1 MQTTLSYDSR
11 DRIRAVNVKN
21 GETPYVDLEY
31 TWDNNNNITQ
41 VVHGWRDTTDLWHE
55 DTETYVYDGLDRLT
69 SAYCASWSHTY
80 THDKTGNRTSKDG
93 TTYTINE
100 VNEITAL
107 SDGTTFTYD
116 ANGNMIEK
124 TAGHTTWSY
133 TYNHFNELIN
143 VKKEDTTISEYV
155 YDGDGKRIT
164 ATENNITT
172 VYIYSGLNIL
182 YEENPT
188 GTSCYIYGPTG
199 LCAKKTATQGEVH
212 TFYYHTDHLGST
224 RLVTDES
231 AAIVFHAEYEPFGES
246 ITTGPESYLYTG
258 KEKDVTGLYYYGAR
272 YYDSEIGRFITK
284 DPLAGEKINPQSLN
298 SYTYCLNNPIK
309 LIDPEGLF
317 YKMCLENGSC
327 LWIWEGT
334 GHWSAKDAAGS
345 TITDSAEIADFLAQ
359 GMILE
364 AVVKILQIFGFNVS
378 EDDIYYCKSY
388 K

>member
-1 MQTTLSYDSR
+1 
-11 DRIRAVNVKN
+11 
-21 GETPYVDLEY
+21 
-31 TWDNNNNITQ
+31 
-41 VVHGWRDTTDLWHE
+41 
-55 DTETYVYDGLDRLT
+55 
-69 SAYCASWSHTY
+69 
-80 THDKTGNRTSKDG
+80 
-93 TTYTINE
+93 
-100 VNEITAL
+100 
-107 SDGTTFTYD
+107 
-116 ANGNMIEK
+116 
-124 TAGHTTWSY
+124 
-133 TYNHFNELIN
+133 
-143 VKKEDTTISEYV
+143 
-155 YDGDGKRIT
+155 
-164 ATENNITT
+164 
-172 VYIYSGLNIL
+172 L

-246 ITTGPESYLYTG
+246 AATGPESYLYTG
-258 KEKDVTGLYYYGAR
+258 KEKDVTDLYYYGAR
-272 YYDSEIGRFITK
+272 YYDPEIGRFITK

-298 SYTYCLNNPIK
+298 SYTYCLNNPVK

-345 TITDSAEIADFLAQ
+345 TITDSAEIDSFLAQ

-378 EDDIYYCKSY
+378 EDDIHYCKSY
-388 K
+388 KEILDYEGLRNIPIGYIQFDHNGTTIKWDIYIYFGASGKFSGKSSLGEDGSILVVLSISNHSSAGALFHVVGHESIHVNQYLSGQWALWVTWYGLTGAEALAEMDAYAFNVQWSCLVSSDTLLVNEFRSRYAEHAGLAGYYTTFRDTRFRNPFPT